1 MSCKCSDSL
10 FIEDVDLNMLLSNV
24 LDNAIEYLNSHN
36 LVDKYIDVN
45 IIEHQNI
52 LIVSVKNPTY
62 KSFKYDSNMGTTK
75 KDKLNHGYG
84 LSIVKNIV
92 NRYDGNV
99 EFESSNNT
107 FSVNILL
114 KGDTSIC

>member
-1 MSCKCSDSL
+1 MTVTWVQQK
-10 FIEDVDLNMLLSNV
+10 E
-24 LDNAIEYLNSHN
+24 
-36 LVDKYIDVN
+36 
-45 IIEHQNI
+45 
-52 LIVSVKNPTY
+52 
-62 KSFKYDSNMGTTK
+62 
-75 KDKLNHGYG
+75 DKLNHGYG